1 MRCLVLLAVVAG
13 FLAVA
18 PLGPSAVQAA
28 DSTTK
33 QGQNQWRYTF
43 HNGEWWYWLPT
54 NRGVYWRDSRWNDY
68 KRETYISPRFA
79 GIIAAARVRS
89 SYWNDATSDSDI
101 GPFYGRTLA
110 DLDRR
115 PLEVNDEVGP
125 FYGRTLP
132 SEIFNIQPA
141 RSIVGP
147 FYGRS
152 SSSNSDR

>member
-1 MRCLVLLAVVAG
+1 MRCLVLLVAVAS

-18 PLGPSAVQAA
+18 PLGPSVGQAA
-28 DSTTK
+28 DSTSK

-54 NRGVYWRDSRWNDY
+54 NRWVYWRDNCWNDY
-68 KRETYISPRFA
+68 KPETYISPRFA
-79 GIIAAARVRS
+79 GIIAAARVRA

-125 FYGRTLP
+125 FYGRALP
-132 SEIFNIQPA
+132 SEIFRIQPA

-152 SSSNSDR
+152 SSSNDDR